1 MIRDSLFI
9 EKENE
14 IKKLDTQKAPS
25 IWSPNKSNGLQKE
38 LKAKTIIFKNATLWT
53 NEDLGIINSGDIA
66 ISNGKIVA
74 IGETLD
80 TTQIPNYG
88 DLDIHIFDIKG
99 KHLTT
104 GIIDEHSHIA
114 ISNGVNESSQ
124 SVTAEV
130 SIADVINPE
139 DHNIFRQI
147 ASGVTCLSL
156 IHI

>member
-14 IKKLDTQKAPS
+14 IKKLDTQKTPS

-80 TTQIPNYG
+80 TTQIPNYE
-88 DLDIHIFDIKG
+88 DLDIHIFDIKR
-99 KHLTT
+99 KPLLT
-104 GIIDEHSHIA
+104 
-114 ISNGVNESSQ
+114 
-124 SVTAEV
+124 
-130 SIADVINPE
+130 
-139 DHNIFRQI
+139 
-147 ASGVTCLSL
+147 L
-156 IHI
+156 